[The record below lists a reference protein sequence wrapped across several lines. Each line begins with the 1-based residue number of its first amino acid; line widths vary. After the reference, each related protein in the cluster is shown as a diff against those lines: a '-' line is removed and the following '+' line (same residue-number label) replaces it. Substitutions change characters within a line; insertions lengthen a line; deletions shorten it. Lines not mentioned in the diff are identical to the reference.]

1 MITWFRRLAD
11 ELKTFAVLF
20 KRESVFRYFTVI
32 VLLAVVSA
40 TLFAVLEQ
48 DRVLAANPGKG
59 VMSPFDKAVTVFYWA
74 IVTIS
79 TTGYGDISP
88 GTNAGRL
95 MAVVAILLS
104 IASVSLLSA
113 NLASALTTKKLIER
127 LKGKG
132 IAMLRQQKNLFVI
145 CGWKRNMDDLIKKIL
160 SLNPTLKTE
169 DMVIIAD
176 ISEEE
181 ISRFKAEP
189 ELSKVNFVQ
198 GEYFNTSVL
207 TDVNLKDSRKVM
219 VMADMQGNET
229 EVDFRTIMAVI
240 SIKSLAPT
248 AYVCAEVLNGQYENY
263 LKMAMCDEM
272 IFIKD
277 YSRTLIANASYST
290 GIAHIIQN
298 LLDPSTDTVLVT
310 ESVPDAFKG
319 KTYGEYR
326 RKIND
331 TSSDTLL
338 GILENTGTLFEMKR
352 HAVREAQKI
361 ADMTKLVGTLQG
373 MKKIECNKPVLN
385 PPDDFVIPH
394 NCMGIFIR
402 RTEAIS

>member
-1 MITWFRRLAD
+1 
-11 ELKTFAVLF
+11 
-20 KRESVFRYFTVI
+20 
-32 VLLAVVSA
+32 
-40 TLFAVLEQ
+40 
-48 DRVLAANPGKG
+48 
-59 VMSPFDKAVTVFYWA
+59 
-74 IVTIS
+74 
-79 TTGYGDISP
+79 
-88 GTNAGRL
+88 
-95 MAVVAILLS
+95 
-104 IASVSLLSA
+104 
-113 NLASALTTKKLIER
+113 
-127 LKGKG
+127 
-132 IAMLRQQKNLFVI
+132 
-145 CGWKRNMDDLIKKIL
+145 
-160 SLNPTLKTE
+160 
-169 DMVIIAD
+169 MVIIAD